1 MVNKTWWKNGHKRI
15 ATGFDR
21 ALLFEF
27 DALEEH
33 RLFAARSLS
42 RAIKSLEKRV
52 SDGAEAM
59 DEEERDAY
67 LEFMNEEYIT
77 INEVL
82 PRVQWNSQFLVVY
95 ATFEHLLNELCRVVQ
110 RRSGFDLSFKDLGGL
125 GIERSKN
132 YLSKVAGVSAPFQT
146 PYWQRAKLLGEVR
159 NVITHR
165 NGEIDLVAGN
175 KSSLGVRLA
184 KEKHLVLKK
193 YVQDQE
199 DAQIILSNNFI
210 KESISD
216 LRRVLISICNYE
228 LYVDNS

>member
-1 MVNKTWWKNGHKRI
+1 VVNKTWWKNGHKRI
-15 ATGFDR
+15 VTGFDR

-27 DALEEH
+27 DALEDH

-67 LEFMNEEYIT
+67 LDFMNEEYIT

-132 YLSKVAGVSAPFQT
+132 YLSKVAGVKTPFQT
-146 PYWQRAKLLGEVR
+146 SYWQRAKFLGEVR
-159 NVITHR
+159 NVIAHR
-165 NGEIDLVAGN
+165 NGEVDLAAGN
-175 KSSLGVRLA
+175 NSSLGVRLA

-193 YVQDQE
+193 YIADHE
-199 DAQIILSNNFI
+199 DAQIILSNDFT

-216 LRRVLISICNYE
+216 LKKVLISICDYE
-228 LYVDNS
+228 LYEDNS